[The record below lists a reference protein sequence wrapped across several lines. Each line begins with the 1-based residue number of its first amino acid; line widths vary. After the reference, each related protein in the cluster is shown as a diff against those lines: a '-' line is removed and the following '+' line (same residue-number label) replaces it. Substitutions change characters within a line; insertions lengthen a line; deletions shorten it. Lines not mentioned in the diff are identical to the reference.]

1 MHTNSSLITNYQL
14 FPQIIDDDDAESYK
28 EKFSV
33 ILSYFIDSEVKRLK
47 INAKDSSKINP
58 EKLFVDNLIVKCRIY
73 NANAGDMMIVRA
85 LGKFFA
91 RVEFQHVFV
100 DEMTK
105 MTFSRLFKWV
115 TIHCNTFNYL
125 ILPMIILVK
134 GLRRIVEPV
143 YC

>member
-1 MHTNSSLITNYQL
+1 MHTISSLITNYQL

-105 MTFSRLFKWV
+105 MTFSRLFK
-115 TIHCNTFNYL
+115 
-125 ILPMIILVK
+125 
-134 GLRRIVEPV
+134 
-143 YC
+143 